1 MIANKMVIQNVS
13 DTEPLRPLQIA
24 PAETTLEQRS
34 NRRLWRQLMKFFL
47 ACVQVRQSDLDLEGW
62 RRLEYRNEVRSAE
75 RFSRFENYGRF

>member
-1 MIANKMVIQNVS
+1 MVIQNVS